1 MTKMPWITSC
11 QERKLIRTVNPDS
24 RAAESRNVVQQS
36 MVAEVTKE
44 VDTLNTRPKQ
54 QKPVKKEQDSKSKK
68 LVNGMCY
75 IHAK

>member
-1 MTKMPWITSC
+1 
-11 QERKLIRTVNPDS
+11 
-24 RAAESRNVVQQS
+24 